1 LNIEAAD
8 AKKIKVAGDQKI
20 KMQISQ
26 EDDLDPGTYN
36 LVVYADNGFLGAT
49 GFQLR

>member
-1 LNIEAAD
+1 MNIQIA
-8 AKKIKVAGDQKI
+8 DQKKVRVDRDQKVEMTI
-20 KMQISQ
+20 RP
-26 EDDLDPGTYN
+26 EDDLDPGAYN